1 MEVVTPTNH
10 PTEMLT
16 STHPSER
23 AAELVPLQSK
33 KIEVVPP
40 SQHSLEP
47 TNGDKPLPADLPQSI
62 PPNIYAHQG
71 SLSRIRVG
79 LLIGLAILVIA
90 GGLMGSLSL
99 LTHFRV
105 LSVHSGS
112 PTAQVVRGGTWT
124 EDFAVDP
131 YSLIP
136 DTSYYPWA
144 LMAQQAL
151 YLPLFYGDAR
161 GVVHPGAAT
170 EIPTVQNG
178 GVSADA
184 TTWTFHLRPH
194 LVWSDGQPYDARD
207 VAFTWK
213 LILNPTFYY
222 DGPIPGLNPASSVDI
237 STDYLSIT
245 FHLGRPYAPSSPC
258 GSMATMPLC
267 PRIISAQ

>member
-1 MEVVTPTNH
+1 
-10 PTEMLT
+10 
-16 STHPSER
+16 
-23 AAELVPLQSK
+23 
-33 KIEVVPP
+33 
-40 SQHSLEP
+40 
-47 TNGDKPLPADLPQSI
+47 
-62 PPNIYAHQG
+62 
-71 SLSRIRVG
+71 
-79 LLIGLAILVIA
+79 
-90 GGLMGSLSL
+90 MGSLSL

-112 PTAQVVRGGTWT
+112 PIAQVVRGGTWT

-144 LMAQQAL
+144 VMAQQAL
-151 YLPLFYGDAR
+151 YLPLFYGDAH

-213 LILNPTFYY
+213 LMLNPTFYY
-222 DGPIPGLNPASSVDI
+222 GGPTRGLDPASSVDI

-245 FHLGRPYAPSSPC
+245 FHLRQPYAPFFALWIDGYNAPLPAHHFSSMTPEAILKSADRLNPKVVSGPFMMSESVPGDHYTLVRNPKYYRASEGLPYLDKVIIHIAPTQESILKDLQA
-258 GSMATMPLC
+258 GSIDSL
-267 PRIISAQ
+267 R